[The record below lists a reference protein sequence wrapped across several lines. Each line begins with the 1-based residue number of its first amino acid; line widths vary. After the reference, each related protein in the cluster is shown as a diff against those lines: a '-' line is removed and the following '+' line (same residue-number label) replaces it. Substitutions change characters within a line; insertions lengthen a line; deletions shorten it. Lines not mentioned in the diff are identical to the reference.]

1 MTVVRGE
8 TIRLLLRRNLINLY
22 TNTFTSVV
30 VVVVVVVV
38 AMADVGTL
46 GTRGVFLA

>member
-1 MTVVRGE
+1 MVVRE
-8 TIRLLLRRNLINLY
+8 NCENVVA
-22 TNTFTSVV
+22 VV
-30 VVVVVVVV
+30 VVTVEQSVV